1 MISSSQWIVFLVGVF
16 FSYLSKN
23 DADSWSAWVLV
34 VAQKY
39 ELRACFKDAIAT
51 LRLGR
56 PRPDSKR
63 IVKHVQRSAATNLD
77 QDYIDQILQEMVR
90 SNLIYNR
97 PTEIRPSYY
106 VTDKNSDWNVNANN
120 TGNPKSMSDIDS
132 DEPNDSD
139 KPDVFHTLVTP
150 NSKRDERPKNL
161 EETPLQN
168 RCFMSL
174 KAQFI

>member
-1 MISSSQWIVFLVGVF
+1 
-16 FSYLSKN
+16 
-23 DADSWSAWVLV
+23 
-34 VAQKY
+34 
-39 ELRACFKDAIAT
+39 
-51 LRLGR
+51 
-56 PRPDSKR
+56 
-63 IVKHVQRSAATNLD
+63 
-77 QDYIDQILQEMVR
+77 MVR